1 MAFFDIVTRWAVNR
15 QKKDLQ
21 SMADVLKGMDNEELF
36 FLYKGVK
43 EAGIA
48 LQNKMQ
54 LNVYKPFLAIEQDEN
69 ITQKLKF
76 LIKKSSEQKEF
87 GLSSA
92 FSIWLFTIRAAIS
105 PELRFLGKEIW
116 EYLGKMEDDISFIP
130 EGFRSEKT
138 AERQWPSQLMPKSI
152 IKEHYEFSNKNN
164 EEIILSSIKL
174 MHKVISLHPGA
185 FPMICGESAALS
197 DFILCP
203 LLENKKDNIANDEFA
218 IDVILP
224 LIEKAYT
231 SDKMRAYALNLS
243 LLMYCENYIISIK
256 DWNTIKNMMVFNEY
270 EKFMFAKSYFDAIP
284 SFAKNNIELINKK
297 AAARGLPT

>member
-36 FLYKGVK
+36 FIYKGVK
-43 EAGIA
+43 ETGIA
-48 LQNKMQ
+48 LQNKMH
-54 LNVYKPFLAIEQDEN
+54 LNVYKPFLAIEQDKN

-76 LIKKSSEQKEF
+76 LIKKSSEQNEF
-87 GLSSA
+87 ELSSA

-130 EGFRSEKT
+130 EGFRSEKIT
-138 AERQWPSQLMPKSI
+138 ERQRLSQLMPKSI
-152 IKEHYEFSNKNN
+152 TKKHYEFSNKNN

-174 MHKVISLHPGA
+174 MHKVIFLHPKS

-224 LIEKAYT
+224 LIEKSYT
-231 SDKMRAYALNLS
+231 SDKVRAYALNLS
-243 LLMYCENYIISIK
+243 LLMYCENYIFNIK
-256 DWNTIKNMMVFNEY
+256 DWNIIKNMMIFNKY
-270 EKFMFAKSYFDAIP
+270 EKFMYAKSYFNAIP

-297 AAARGLPT
+297 AAARGIPT